1 MTNSNS
7 SISKHYH
14 QLTSVQRGQIQAM
27 LDSGITSRTVIAQ
40 EVGCHKSTISREIKR
55 GSVLQRDS
63 SYLLYEHYYADTAQ
77 IYHEKRRRNC
87 YKRNP
92 LQHYAV
98 FFRMLSRRF
107 KAKFDATSID
117 EFVGEFH
124 RIMPNYPCP
133 STPTVYRYIDQGLL
147 DISNIDLPMKL
158 KRRRNKRHHSHG
170 GHAPHKK
177 NLGNSIEQ
185 RPKEVENRKVPLH
198 WEGDLV
204 KGVRR
209 KNQPALMTLTE
220 RTTRF
225 EVVIKIPDY
234 RASTCQRL
242 LQKEIDRHPNWFKS
256 ITFDNGSEF
265 ADMTKIKGCQ
275 IYFAHPYSPWERGT
289 NENCNGLLR
298 QFFPKGKSMKDK
310 SAAYVQQATD
320 AINRKHRR
328 ILQYHTAEELFKQ
341 YVPS

>member
-77 IYHEKRRRNC
+77 IYYEKRRQNC
-87 YKRNP
+87 YQRNP
-92 LQHYAV
+92 LKHYAV
-98 FFRMLSRRF
+98 FLRMLSRRF

-117 EFVGEFH
+117 EFVGEFK
-124 RIMPNYPCP
+124 RTMPGYPCP

-170 GHAPHKK
+170 GHA
-177 NLGNSIEQ
+177 
-185 RPKEVENRKVPLH
+185 LH
-198 WEGDLV
+198 
-204 KGVRR
+204 

-242 LQKEIDRHPNWFKS
+242 LQKEIDRHPAWFKS

-310 SAAYVQQATD
+310 SKAYVQQATD
-320 AINRKHRR
+320 AINHKYRR

-341 YVPS
+341 YISS

>member
-77 IYHEKRRRNC
+77 IYYEKRRKNC
-87 YKRNP
+87 YQRNP
-92 LQHYAV
+92 LKHYAV
-98 FFRMLSRRF
+98 FLRMISRRF

-117 EFVGEFH
+117 EFVGEFK
-124 RIMPNYPCP
+124 RTMPGYPCP
-133 STPTVYRYIDQGLL
+133 STPTAYRYIDQGLV

-158 KRRRNKRHHSHG
+158 KRRRNKRHHSSHG
-170 GHAPHKK
+170 GHA
-177 NLGNSIEQ
+177 
-185 RPKEVENRKVPLH
+185 LH
-198 WEGDLV
+198 
-204 KGVRR
+204 

-234 RASTCQRL
+234 RAST
-242 LQKEIDRHPNWFKS
+242 
-256 ITFDNGSEF
+256 
-265 ADMTKIKGCQ
+265 
-275 IYFAHPYSPWERGT
+275 
-289 NENCNGLLR
+289 
-298 QFFPKGKSMKDK
+298 
-310 SAAYVQQATD
+310 
-320 AINRKHRR
+320 
-328 ILQYHTAEELFKQ
+328 
-341 YVPS
+341 

>member
-1 MTNSNS
+1 M
-7 SISKHYH
+7 
-14 QLTSVQRGQIQAM
+14 
-27 LDSGITSRTVIAQ
+27 
-40 EVGCHKSTISREIKR
+40 STISREIKR

-63 SYLLYEHYYADTAQ
+63 SYLLYEHYYTDTAQ
-77 IYHEKRRRNC
+77 IYYE
-87 YKRNP
+87 
-92 LQHYAV
+92 
-98 FFRMLSRRF
+98 
-107 KAKFDATSID
+107 
-117 EFVGEFH
+117 
-124 RIMPNYPCP
+124 
-133 STPTVYRYIDQGLL
+133 
-147 DISNIDLPMKL
+147 

-170 GHAPHKK
+170 GHTLHKK
-177 NLGNSIEQ
+177 RLGNSIEQ
-185 RPKEVENRKVPLH
+185 RPKEIEDRKTPLH

-209 KNQPALMTLTE
+209 KNQPALMTLIE
-220 RTTRF
+220 RTIRF

-242 LQKEIDRHPNWFKS
+242 LQKEIDRHPDWFKS

-310 SAAYVQQATD
+310 SKAYVQQATN
-320 AINRKHRR
+320 AINHKHRR
-328 ILQYHTAEELFKQ
+328 IPPQYQTAEELFKQ
-341 YVPS
+341 YISS

>member
-77 IYHEKRRRNC
+77 IYYEKRRKNC
-87 YKRNP
+87 YQRNP
-92 LQHYAV
+92 LKHYAV
-98 FFRMLSRRF
+98 FLRMLSRRF

-117 EFVGEFH
+117 EFVGEFK
-124 RIMPNYPCP
+124 RTMPGYPCP
-133 STPTVYRYIDQGLL
+133 STPTVYRYIDQGLV

-170 GHAPHKK
+170 GHALHKK
-177 NLGNSIEQ
+177 HLGNSIEQ
-185 RPKEVENRKVPLH
+185 RPKEV
-198 WEGDLV
+198 
-204 KGVRR
+204 
-209 KNQPALMTLTE
+209 
-220 RTTRF
+220 
-225 EVVIKIPDY
+225 
-234 RASTCQRL
+234 
-242 LQKEIDRHPNWFKS
+242 DRQFKS

-265 ADMTKIKGCQ
+265 ADMTKIKHCK

-289 NENCNGLLR
+289 NENCKGLLR

-310 SAAYVQQATD
+310 SKAYVQKATN
-320 AINRKHRR
+320 AINHKHRR
-328 ILQYHTAEELFKQ
+328 ILQYQTAEELFKQ
-341 YVPS
+341 YISS

>member
-77 IYHEKRRRNC
+77 IYYEKRRQNC
-87 YKRNP
+87 YQRNP
-92 LQHYAV
+92 LKHYAV
-98 FFRMLSRRF
+98 FLRMLSRRF

-117 EFVGEFH
+117 EFVGEFK
-124 RIMPNYPCP
+124 RTMPGYPCP

-170 GHAPHKK
+170 GHALHKK
-177 NLGNSIEQ
+177 
-185 RPKEVENRKVPLH
+185 
-198 WEGDLV
+198 
-204 KGVRR
+204 
-209 KNQPALMTLTE
+209 QPALMTLTE

-242 LQKEIDRHPNWFKS
+242 LQKEIDRHPAWFKS

-310 SAAYVQQATD
+310 SKAYVQQATD
-320 AINRKHRR
+320 AINHKYRR

-341 YVPS
+341 YISS

>member
-77 IYHEKRRRNC
+77 IYYEKRRQNC
-87 YKRNP
+87 YQRNP
-92 LQHYAV
+92 LKHYAV
-98 FFRMLSRRF
+98 FLRMLSRRF
-107 KAKFDATSID
+107 KAKLDATSID
-117 EFVGEFH
+117 KFVGEFK
-124 RIMPNYPCP
+124 RTMPGYPCP

-170 GHAPHKK
+170 GHA
-177 NLGNSIEQ
+177 
-185 RPKEVENRKVPLH
+185 LH
-198 WEGDLV
+198 
-204 KGVRR
+204 

-225 EVVIKIPDY
+225 EVVIKIHDY

-242 LQKEIDRHPNWFKS
+242 LQKEIDRHPDWFKS

-298 QFFPKGKSMKDK
+298 QFFPKGKHMKDK
-310 SAAYVQQATD
+310 SKAYVQQATN
-320 AINRKHRR
+320 AINHKYHR
-328 ILQYHTAEELFKQ
+328 ILQYQTAEELFKQ
-341 YVPS
+341 YISS